1 MTDFG
6 IKPPTALMG
15 TMKVGN
21 EVEVV
26 FSVTMKKS

>member
-1 MTDFG
+1 MTDHG

-15 TMKVGN
+15 TMTVGD

-26 FSVTMKKS
+26 FSATFKKG